1 MESNDVHHAQGG
13 SYFIYLLYKVIG
25 DDDDEN
31 NDDDGGIV
39 EVDWLELHR
48 IERRCGRWGMYGD
61 TRTLEVLVVSC
72 NTLQCN
78 PIPNHNCATNVLL
91 YHNKLNT
98 TTTRSLQ
105 LPSHQLPCD
114 PRASRPTFSGMYWW
128 TDGQKT
134 WTWTVTRVQLRPA
147 AQRLFSEKIM
157 PHHATTELLQMRE
170 RTD

>member
-1 MESNDVHHAQGG
+1 MTQQLYASWSGWQLFQIP
-13 SYFIYLLYKVIG
+13 FIKAIG

-31 NDDDGGIV
+31 NDDNGGIV

-61 TRTLEVLVVSC
+61 TRTLEVLVVSWILC
-72 NTLQCN
+72 NAIQFLTMTVQ
-78 PIPNHNCATNVLL
+78 PIYFCTTTNSTEW
-91 YHNKLNT
+91 Y

-105 LPSHQLPCD
+105 LTSHQLPCD

-147 AQRLFSEKIM
+147 APEVIFGEDNAAPRD
-157 PHHATTELLQMRE
+157 H
-170 RTD
+170 

>member
-78 PIPNHNCATNVLL
+78 PISNHNSATDVLP

>member
-1 MESNDVHHAQGG
+1 MHHAQGG

-78 PIPNHNCATNVLL
+78 PISNHNSATDVLP

-105 LPSHQLPCD
+105 LASHQLPCD

-134 WTWTVTRVQLRPA
+134 WTWTVTRIQLRPA

>member
-1 MESNDVHHAQGG
+1 MHHGQCG
-13 SYFIYLLYKVIG
+13 SYFKYLLYKAIG

-78 PIPNHNCATNVLL
+78 PISNHDCATNVLL
-91 YHNKLNT
+91 YHNKLNWMVHYYALT
-98 TTTRSLQ
+98 TTNITPTSLW
-105 LPSHQLPCD
+105 P
-114 PRASRPTFSGMYWW
+114 PRLETHLFGNVLVDGWTEDLDVDSYQGPASSSCPRGYF
-128 TDGQKT
+128 
-134 WTWTVTRVQLRPA
+134 RR
-147 AQRLFSEKIM
+147 R
-157 PHHATTELLQMRE
+157 
-170 RTD
+170 